1 MPLLKEI
8 QALIKKDLVVEW
20 RQKYAL
26 AGILLYVVSTV
37 FLINIALKS
46 GNAAASITGKYWNIL
61 FWITILF
68 AAINSVTKSFFQENR
83 ERLLY
88 YYTLVS
94 PQAIILAKIIYNLI
108 LLLMLAI
115 LCYAVFTLLLGSFV
129 VAPTWFLLS
138 LLLGVS
144 AFSIL
149 FSMMSAIAMKAN
161 NNATLMAILSFPL
174 ILPSIMLLIHL
185 SGSAVGE
192 IINIENNWNDV
203 AVLSA
208 LNLAMIA
215 LAYILFPYLW
225 RD

>member
-1 MPLLKEI
+1 MPLFREI
-8 QALIKKDLVVEW
+8 RVLIRKDLVVEW

-26 AGILLYVVSTV
+26 AGILLYVISTV

-46 GNAAASITGKYWNIL
+46 GNADASFSGKYWNIL

-88 YYTLVS
+88 YYSVVS
-94 PQAIILAKIIYNLI
+94 PQAIILAKIIYNLFLLLLLTFLCYVVFTI
-108 LLLMLAI
+108 LLGNFVSVPKWFFLS
-115 LCYAVFTLLLGSFV
+115 VLLGS
-129 VAPTWFLLS
+129 
-138 LLLGVS
+138 S

-149 FSMMSAIAMKAN
+149 FSMMSAIAMKAG

-174 ILPSIMLLIHL
+174 ILPSIMILIHL
-185 SGSAVGE
+185 SGSAMGDLV
-192 IINIENNWNDV
+192 NVKSNWNDV
-203 AVLSA
+203 IILSA
-208 LNLAMIA
+208 LNLAMVA
-215 LAYILFPYLW
+215 MAFILFPYLW